1 MELDAL
7 KQLISDKTG
16 IPKDMLTGETAE
28 ENVARAKALLAYKKE
43 QGQDSREP
51 KSTREQ
57 FKEWCERT
65 QLGDM
70 PKQEDPIHAALAGL
84 EEVERLHVRAYPEVK
99 NAGNAGIQEFMYD
112 GRSTRDKFEEWLLPQ
127 LGMSASDLD
136 VW

>member
-1 MELDAL
+1 MELDEL

-43 QGQDSREP
+43 QKQDSREP

-65 QLGDM
+65 QLDV
-70 PKQEDPIHAALAGL
+70 PQQEDPIHAALAGL
-84 EEVERLHVRAYPEVK
+84 EEVERLHVQAYPEVK
-99 NAGNAGIQEFMYD
+99 DGGGVMYD
-112 GRSTRDKFEEWLLPQ
+112 GRSTRDKFEDWLLPR
-127 LGMSASDLD
+127 LGMGAGDLD
-136 VW
+136 AW

>member
-65 QLGDM
+65 QLDV
-70 PKQEDPIHAALAGL
+70 PQQEDPFHAALAGL

-99 NAGNAGIQEFMYD
+99 DGGSASQEFMYD
-112 GRSTRDKFEEWLLPQ
+112 GRSTRDKFEDWLLPR
-127 LGMSASDLD
+127 LGTSASDLD